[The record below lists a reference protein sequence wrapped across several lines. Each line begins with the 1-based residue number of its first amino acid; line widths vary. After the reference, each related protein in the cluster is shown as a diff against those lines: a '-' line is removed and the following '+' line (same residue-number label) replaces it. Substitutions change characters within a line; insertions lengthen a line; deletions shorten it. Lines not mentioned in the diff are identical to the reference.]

1 MSTIITNV
9 AVVTMNETHEV
20 IQHGFAAWKGGE
32 ITAVGTMD
40 MLEAMIAEERDDET
54 EDETGE
60 SLRLIDG
67 KGGILMPGMVNLHA
81 HMGMIPFRGSGR
93 RLQGPSESISCLWNR
108 GPWMPSAS
116 IFPRNMPR
124 RKCCW
129 PGSPQF

>member
-40 MLEAMIAEERDDET
+40 MLEALIAEETDEETDDERDDET
-54 EDETGE
+54 DDETGE

-81 HMGMIPFRGSGR
+81 HMGMIPFRGLGDD
-93 RLQGPSESISCLWNR
+93 
-108 GPWMPSAS
+108 
-116 IFPRNMPR
+116 
-124 RKCCW
+124 
-129 PGSPQF
+129 

>member
-9 AVVTMNETHEV
+9 AVVTMNETHDV

-40 MLEAMIAEERDDET
+40 MLEALIAEETDNET
-54 EDETGE
+54 DDETGE

-81 HMGMIPFRGSGR
+81 HMGMIPFRGLGDDLS
-93 RLQGPSESISCLWNR
+93 LIH
-108 GPWMPSAS
+108 
-116 IFPRNMPR
+116 I
-124 RKCCW
+124 
-129 PGSPQF
+129 